1 MPIPELVAPFP
12 YFGGKRTVAEVVWQR
27 LGDVPNYVEPFFG
40 SGAVLLARPGKP
52 GIETVNDADGMV
64 ANFWR
69 AVRAAPDEVAEYAD
83 WPVNE
88 NDLHARHAWLVGQK
102 ESLASRLEGD
112 PDYYDAKIAGWW
124 CWGMSCWIGSGFTS
138 GGGPW
143 QVVDGQ
149 LVKVDSDSG
158 GRDASWGINRK
169 RVHLGLGTGIHRQRV
184 NLVKQGINRK
194 LVHLGGGQGINRQR
208 MHLGDAGEGVHAPTA
223 PDIYN
228 WMRALAQ
235 RLRRVRVCCGDWSRV
250 CGPSV
255 TFNHDLTGVFLD
267 PPYAH
272 SEREA
277 DLYTVDTDVS
287 ASVREW
293 AVENGKNPLM
303 RIALCGYEG
312 EHDMPPDWT
321 VYKWKTGGGYGNIG
335 QGRGAE
341 NRFRERI
348 WFSPACLPPLQPS
361 LFEF

>member
-1 MPIPELVAPFP
+1 MSSPELVAPFP
-12 YFGGKRTVAEVVWQR
+12 YFGGKRAIADVIWQR
-27 LGDVPNYVEPFFG
+27 FGDVPNYVEPFFG

-69 AVRAAPDEVAEYAD
+69 AVKAAPDEVAEYAD

-102 ESLASRLEGD
+102 ESLAARLEGD

-138 GGGPW
+138 GEGPW
-143 QVVDGQ
+143 RVVDGQ
-149 LVKVDSDSG
+149 LVK
-158 GRDASWGINRK
+158 A
-169 RVHLGLGTGIHRQRV
+169 
-184 NLVKQGINRK
+184 
-194 LVHLGGGQGINRQR
+194 GGGSGVSRR
-208 MHLGDAGEGVHAPTA
+208 LVHLGDAGKGVHASTA

-235 RLRRVRVCCGDWSRV
+235 RLRRVRVCCGDWARV

-255 TFNHDLTGVFLD
+255 TFGNGLTGVFLD
-267 PPYAH
+267 PPYAQ
-272 SEREA
+272 SERDA
-277 DLYTVDTDVS
+277 KLYTVETDVS

-293 AVENGKNPLM
+293 AIENGKNPLM
-303 RIALCGYEG
+303 WIALCGYEG
-312 EHDMPPDWT
+312 EHDMPSDWT
-321 VYKWKTGGGYGNIG
+321 VYKWKAQGGYGN
-335 QGRGAE
+335 QGEGRAAE

-361 LFEF
+361 LLESFLDDDAVLFP